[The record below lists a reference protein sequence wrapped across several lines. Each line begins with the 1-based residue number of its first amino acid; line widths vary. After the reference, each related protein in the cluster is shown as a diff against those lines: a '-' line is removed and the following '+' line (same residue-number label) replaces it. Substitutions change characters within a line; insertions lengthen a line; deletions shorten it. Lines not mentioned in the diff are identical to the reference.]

1 MTVSAAHNSY
11 PIAVIGGG
19 LAGKMMALCLV
30 YSGYDCAIIAPQ
42 PQSDKGK
49 DRRSTTIHNA
59 GAKMLSALGLMGYLQ
74 DKITAIHHIA
84 VAVGPQK
91 PYHSDWLLN
100 WSSDEVMAYVVENHA
115 LDSALDKA
123 IAELANAA
131 PDCGTIHQIDDQV
144 TGYDDDGMRGIIQ
157 TASGTT
163 ISAQLVVACDGTNSQ
178 MRDLVG
184 LTATV
189 EETGQTALIAN
200 LDCTIDHDHTAY
212 QRFLPTGP
220 IALMPLEGQ
229 SVSLVWS
236 TDSAQAETLLSADA
250 EVVSQALGAAFGD
263 ELGKLTPQ
271 GALSSFPLRPH
282 YNHRLS
288 KGRVILAGD
297 AAHAIH
303 PLAGMGYNLALADAA
318 ILLDLLNEARA
329 NGLSPDHPT
338 IKTAYRNRRMPEII
352 ALATLTSQLNK
363 MLSRKS
369 GPLSN
374 IIAMGMSVVD
384 KTPLKQRFQ
393 DIAMGGKLSSAP
405 LLNGRLT

>member
-1 MTVSAAHNSY
+1 MSSAAPDFY
-11 PIAVIGGG
+11 PIAIIGGG
-19 LAGKMMALCLV
+19 LTGKMMALCLAH
-30 YSGYDCAIIAPQ
+30 SGYDCAIIAPHM
-42 PQSDKGK
+42 PSDKPK

-59 GAKMLSALGLMGYLQ
+59 GAKMFSALGLMDYLQ
-74 DKITAIHHIA
+74 GQMTAIQHIA

-115 LDSALDKA
+115 LDSALDTALEAVKS
-123 IAELANAA
+123 A
-131 PDCGTIHQIDDQV
+131 PNTGTIHQIDDIV
-144 TGYDDDGMRGIIQ
+144 TGYHDDGACAIIETG
-157 TASGTT
+157 TATRIT
-163 ISAQLVVACDGTNSQ
+163 AQLVIACDGTKSQ

-184 LTATV
+184 LTV
-189 EETGQTALIAN
+189 KIEETGQTALIAN
-200 LDCTIDHDHTAY
+200 LDCGVPHNQTAY

-229 SVSLVWS
+229 AVSLVWS
-236 TDSAQAETLLSADA
+236 TNSAQAETLLSADA
-250 EVVSQALGAAFGD
+250 EVVSQALGKAFGD
-263 ELGKLTPQ
+263 ELGKLTLQ
-271 GALSSFPLRPH
+271 NGLSSFPLRPH
-282 YNHRLS
+282 YNRRLS

-318 ILLDLLNEARA
+318 ILLDLLKQTKAK
-329 NGLSPDHPT
+329 GLGPDHPT
-338 IKTAYRNRRMPEII
+338 IATAYRNRRMPEII

-363 MLSRKS
+363 MLSRKA

-384 KTPLKQRFQ
+384 KTPLKRTFQ
-393 DIAMGGKLSSAP
+393 EIAMGGKLSSAP
-405 LLNGRLT
+405 LLKGHLE

>member
-1 MTVSAAHNSY
+1 MMSSNAPHSY
-11 PIAVIGGG
+11 PITIIGGG
-19 LAGKMMALCLV
+19 LTGKMMALCLAH
-30 YSGYDCAIIAPQ
+30 SGYDCAIIAPQ
-42 PQSDKGK
+42 AHADKSR

-59 GAKMLSALGLMGYLQ
+59 GAKMLSALGLMAHLQ
-74 DKITAIHHIA
+74 DQLTAIHHIA

-91 PYHSDWLLN
+91 PFHSDWLLN

-115 LDSALDKA
+115 LDKALDAA
-123 IAELANAA
+123 IAALGQSA
-131 PDCGTIHQIDDQV
+131 PAGAIHLIDDIV
-144 TGYDDDGMRGIIQ
+144 TRYHDDGMSGVIETATGTII
-157 TASGTT
+157 TT
-163 ISAQLVVACDGTNSQ
+163 KLVVACDGTKSQ

-184 LTATV
+184 LTATI
-189 EETGQTALIAN
+189 EETGQSALIAN
-200 LDCTIDHDHTAY
+200 LDCSIAHNQTAY

-220 IALMPLEGQ
+220 IALMPLAGQ

-250 EVVSQALGAAFGD
+250 EEVSQALGEAFGD
-263 ELGKLTPQ
+263 ELGKLTLQNP
-271 GALSSFPLRPH
+271 LSSFPLRPH
-282 YNHRLS
+282 YNRHLS

-318 ILLDLLNEARA
+318 ILLDLLNQARA
-329 NGLSPDHPT
+329 KGLSPDHPT

-363 MLSRKS
+363 MLSRKQ

-384 KTPLKQRFQ
+384 KTPLKRRFQ

-405 LLNGRLT
+405 LLKGIVR

>member
-1 MTVSAAHNSY
+1 MTSSAAHDSY
-11 PIAVIGGG
+11 PIAIIGGG
-19 LAGKMMALCLV
+19 LTGKMMALCLAH
-30 YSGYDCAIIAPQ
+30 SGYDCAIIAPHPPSNKRQ
-42 PQSDKGK
+42 

-59 GAKMLSALGLMGYLQ
+59 GAKMLTALGLMPHLQ
-74 DKITAIHHIA
+74 GQMTAIHHIA

-100 WSSDEVMAYVVENHA
+100 WSSDKVMAYVVENHA
-115 LDSALDKA
+115 LDSALDSA
-123 IAELANAA
+123 IDGLATSHPTAGA
-131 PDCGTIHQIDDQV
+131 IHQIDDVV
-144 TGYDDDGMRGIIQ
+144 TGYDDDMMGTITTG
-157 TASGTT
+157 SGKLL
-163 ISAQLVVACDGTNSQ
+163 SAQLVVACDGTKSQ

-184 LTATV
+184 LTAKI

-200 LDCTIDHDHTAY
+200 LDCAIAHNHTAY

-236 TDSAQAETLLSADA
+236 TDSAQAETLLSADR
-250 EVVSQALGAAFGD
+250 EVISQALGEAFGD

-282 YNHRLS
+282 YNRHLS

-318 ILLDLLNEARA
+318 ILLDLLNETKAK
-329 NGLSPDHPT
+329 GLGPDHPT

-363 MLSRKS
+363 MLSRKA

-384 KTPLKQRFQ
+384 KTPLKRRFQ

-405 LLNGRLT
+405 LLKGTLK

>member
-1 MTVSAAHNSY
+1 MSSRAHNTY
-11 PIAVIGGG
+11 PIAIIGGG
-19 LAGKMMALCLV
+19 LTGKMMALCLSH
-30 YSGYDCAIIAPQ
+30 SGYDCAIIAPR
-42 PQSDKGK
+42 PQSDKPK

-59 GAKMLSALGLMGYLQ
+59 GAKMLSALGLMDYLQ
-74 DKITAIHHIA
+74 GQMTPINHIC

-100 WSSDEVMAYVVENHA
+100 WSSDEVMAYVIENHA
-115 LDSALDKA
+115 LDSALDSA
-123 IAELANAA
+123 INGLAKSASKTGA
-131 PDCGTIHQIDDQV
+131 IHQIDDIV
-144 TGYDDDGMRGIIQ
+144 TGYHDDGAIAMIE
-157 TASGTT
+157 TGTGSF
-163 ISAQLVVACDGTNSQ
+163 IKAQLVIACDGTKSQ
-178 MRDLVG
+178 MRALVG
-184 LTATV
+184 LTAKI

-200 LDCTIDHDHTAY
+200 LDCGVPHNHTAY

-220 IALMPLEGQ
+220 LALMPLEGQ

-236 TDSAQAETLLSADA
+236 TDTAQAKTLLSADPQA
-250 EVVSQALGAAFGD
+250 ISQALGEAFGD
-263 ELGKLTPQ
+263 ELGKLTLQ
-271 GALSSFPLRPH
+271 NALSSFPLRPH
-282 YNHRLS
+282 YNRRLS

-318 ILLDLLNEARA
+318 ILLDLLNEAHA
-329 NGLSPDHPT
+329 KGLGPDHPA

-363 MLSRKS
+363 MLSRKAS
-369 GPLSN
+369 PLSA

-384 KTPLKQRFQ
+384 KTPLKRTFQ

-405 LLNGRLT
+405 LLRGHLK